1 MYSNLIASLI
11 EAAPGGM
18 LGGPAQ
24 TLSSFT
30 FVNLF
35 YAAIVVVAMY
45 MTGRLSRPILDA
57 LGRRVPRWSSVFKIL
72 QPVFRFGPWLI
83 GAALIF
89 SIFSPRRD
97 SFLAVL
103 ASGVTGLWD
112 WVGSNW

>member
-1 MYSNLIASLI
+1 MYSNLVASLI
-11 EAAPGGM
+11 EAVPGGQ
-18 LGGPAQ
+18 AH

-45 MTGRLSRPILDA
+45 ATVRLSRPILDA

-89 SIFSPRRD
+89 SIFSPKRD

>member
-11 EAAPGGM
+11 EAVPGGQ
-18 LGGPAQ
+18 AQ
-24 TLSSFT
+24 TVTSFT
-30 FVNLF
+30 MVNLF
-35 YAAIVVVAMY
+35 YAAVVVVEMY
-45 MTGRLSRPILDA
+45 MTVRLGRPMLEA

-89 SIFSPRRD
+89 SIFSPARD

-103 ASGVTGLWD
+103 ASAVTGLWD